1 MTFGTGA
8 CVCDG
13 GWSGASCDD
22 AGSSAKT
29 GTIVAGIAI
38 GAGVMC
44 FVVIALVAVAVVV
57 AYYFVIVPRR
67 KTGRLV
73 TALNRGRDSIA
84 TRAPLLDPASQR
96 SSVASRPQSAPAR
109 TAGYVAPRAVASS
122 DDAPHHRPN
131 LSSMSGFDIS
141 EDGGSTSSAPR
152 TAGGTAAS
160 AAAASAAAPHH
171 RSQSS
176 NFGLDFDSDGGEST
190 RGATPSAADSASDL
204 AAAERGRSS
213 TSSSTK
219 VRCSFLL
226 LSLHLLVCSSI
237 LLFALDSFV
246 FSSTKGGA
254 HQRTSTMDIMGE
266 WGMDE

>member
-1 MTFGTGA
+1 MGYWGPDCQPCPRDAEDNVCGGHGICDGSGSTAGTGACACSPGYIGAACDQCDPAFWNPHCPTTTPGSPCSTHGNCDCGACDCVHGWDEEDCSVCAPGFDIASGCASCAAGFAGSGGRDESNRTATCSPCDACVNGYCDGNMTFGTGA

-109 TAGYVAPRAVASS
+109 SAPASCASS
-122 DDAPHHRPN
+122 
-131 LSSMSGFDIS
+131 
-141 EDGGSTSSAPR
+141 
-152 TAGGTAAS
+152 
-160 AAAASAAAPHH
+160 
-171 RSQSS
+171 
-176 NFGLDFDSDGGEST
+176 
-190 RGATPSAADSASDL
+190 
-204 AAAERGRSS
+204 
-213 TSSSTK
+213 
-219 VRCSFLL
+219 
-226 LSLHLLVCSSI
+226 
-237 LLFALDSFV
+237 
-246 FSSTKGGA
+246 
-254 HQRTSTMDIMGE
+254 
-266 WGMDE
+266 